1 MITKEY
7 ATTDTNMWM
16 TLLMTMRMNINDC
29 GNGSQGWKTKGAFFN
44 PWLWGRTMS
53 VSGGWGRS
61 GISGSAVDSAVVV
74 VLRGGGGVF
83 V

>member
-1 MITKEY
+1 MS
-7 ATTDTNMWM
+7 
-16 TLLMTMRMNINDC
+16 INDS

-53 VSGGWGRS
+53 GGWGRS
-61 GISGSAVDSAVVV
+61 SISGSAVVVV
-74 VLRGGGGVF
+74 VVVVVVSRGGGGVF

>member
-1 MITKEY
+1 
-7 ATTDTNMWM
+7 
-16 TLLMTMRMNINDC
+16 MRMSINDC
-29 GNGSQGWKTKGAFFN
+29 GNGSQGLKTKGAFFN

-61 GISGSAVDSAVVV
+61 GISGSAADSVVV
-74 VLRGGGGVF
+74 VEVVVVVVVSRGGGGVF